1 VPAREL
7 IPIDVIA
14 AFHHPARRRIMDYLS
29 LQSPATVGGIA
40 TALGL
45 QVGSV
50 SHHLKILEQT
60 GCVEPDHDASSDKRQ
75 SWWRSVPR
83 SLSWSSNDFVGAE
96 RMLAEAAEVENFQH
110 QLRRIIE
117 WFGMREDFGH
127 PWAEAAFSN
136 DRLVRADPAQLTDL
150 SLRLNNLVADW
161 ERDCKANG
169 SPDQVPVFVLARGV
183 PARP

>member
-1 VPAREL
+1 MPAHEPVPIE
-7 IPIDVIA
+7 VIA

-29 LQSPATVGGIA
+29 LDSPATVGGIA

-50 SHHLKILEQT
+50 SHHLKTLEQA
-60 GCVEPDHDASSDKRQ
+60 GCVEPDPDASTDKRQ
-75 SWWRSVPR
+75 SWWRPVSR
-83 SLSWSSNDFVGAE
+83 SLSWSTDDFAGAE

-117 WFGMREDFGH
+117 WFGMREDYG
-127 PWAEAAFSN
+127 PAWSGAAFST
-136 DRLVRADPAQLTDL
+136 DRLTRADPVQLAEL
-150 SLRLNNLVADW
+150 GRRLDALVGDW
-161 ERDCKANG
+161 EQGCRANT
-169 SPDQVPVFVLARGV
+169 SPDQVPVFVVARGV